1 MLLRTSL
8 IISIIFLSI
17 WAKAQFKSQ
26 IYEISEAEAKVFQSN
41 QNREEHST
49 FELIDRTYFDVEKQ
63 TLEFDVDPTVKEIK
77 GKVTTFFNATRTG
90 YKSIILDLTNKLII
104 DSIYSPN
111 NSITWKHEKGFI
123 DIQFSK

>member
-77 GKVTTFFNATRTG
+77 ERLLLFLMQPGQDT
-90 YKSIILDLTNKLII
+90 S
-104 DSIYSPN
+104 
-111 NSITWKHEKGFI
+111 
-123 DIQFSK
+123 Q